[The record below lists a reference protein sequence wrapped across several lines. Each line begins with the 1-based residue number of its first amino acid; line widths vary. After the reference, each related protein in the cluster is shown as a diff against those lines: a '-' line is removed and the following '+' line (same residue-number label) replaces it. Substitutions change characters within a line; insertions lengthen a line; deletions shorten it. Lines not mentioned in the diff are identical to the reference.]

1 MLSRTAIG
9 AEGARVG
16 HYKQVAIIISKWL
29 WKALRVLEWWRL
41 TGMAEISRL
50 DNLGRIL
57 VKADY

>member
-29 WKALRVLEWWRL
+29 WKASRAMEWWHL
-41 TGMAEISRL
+41 TGVAEISRL
-50 DNLGRIL
+50 DDLGRIL
-57 VKADY
+57 V